1 MEPSLDR
8 FKGRN
13 KISEP
18 PTKLKFESLGS
29 ERLERQFCQIED
41 FRLLAGRKKER
52 AQGGELDSG

>member
-1 MEPSLDR
+1 MDR